1 MDIGRAVMFV
11 FEDEDWLKKVAIG
24 GVLMLVPIFGQL
36 LAIGYGMEI
45 ARRVVKGDPQ
55 PLPEWDDWG
64 AKAMEGFMSMVIGF
78 VWALPIILVAGCIGI
93 LSVPLAESGDEG
105 GILFMILSL
114 CVGLIVLVYSLLMAF
129 VAPAA
134 ITHYAVTGEFGAA
147 FRFGEIFGMVRK
159 NVGAYLMALLVTIII
174 APFIS
179 SIGSI
184 ALGCGALFTS
194 FFSILIMYH
203 AYGQAYRT
211 AVGNVESEAQ
221 FAY

>member
-134 ITHYAVTGEFGAA
+134 ITHTG
-147 FRFGEIFGMVRK
+147 
-159 NVGAYLMALLVTIII
+159 T
-174 APFIS
+174 
-179 SIGSI
+179 
-184 ALGCGALFTS
+184 
-194 FFSILIMYH
+194 
-203 AYGQAYRT
+203 
-211 AVGNVESEAQ
+211 
-221 FAY
+221 